1 MKLRLAIRNKLF
13 LAILLILFVSYA
25 ILIQTTVTSINA
37 SLEDHLARELSAT
50 LRYAK
55 DQYSARAEQ
64 MKAALMLPASA
75 QPVKDRMSERDRVW
89 LRDAARRWRKN
100 LPFAELLLF
109 VDTRREVMASWSEPE
124 PRDTSDL
131 ASIVKRSLQGK
142 QPVIATEL
150 VSTRFLCSAG
160 IREFCS
166 DQASAGD
173 DDMVMITVV
182 VPVFAAGGEPL
193 GAIVAGD
200 VIERDVKLSGHVQE
214 IFGKQVMVAVS
225 RGNMIAPASVNPSF
239 PYPAAI
245 APEILAKLK
254 RGMSFGGEA
263 SIGGKVYKTAFDPLT
278 NSRGDYVGSLY
289 VALSSDDFKGILQSS
304 LQNIFASAVIGI
316 VLTFFIAY
324 YVARKLTLP
333 VKALADGVRMI
344 EGGDLRQRV
353 DLNASDELGELGD
366 AFNRMALSLE
376 ERDRTIRAT
385 AYEQESLNRRL
396 QEMNELLE
404 KRVSERTSALQMEMG
419 RLEAIITGMVEGI
432 AVTDRDG
439 KIILFNPA
447 AQRIFEMVP
456 HRVLGQRLEQLC
468 STGEFCPLE
477 EYFRTMRE
485 NNDLTARRDV
495 SLAVKGKKLQIN
507 LSPLADM
514 GGTLAGVVMSV
525 RDVTAEEKVDQM
537 KTEFISAVSHELKT
551 PLTSIKGSLQFI
563 HDRGNGVGEVEGELL
578 TVCLRNTDRLISL
591 VNDILDIARIESGRL
606 EFSLVPQEVPALV
619 ANSIKELAAF
629 SLENGVLVEN
639 RCEDGL
645 PPIYGDRER
654 LVQVLVNL
662 ISNGI
667 NFSPPGEQVVVTAE
681 RTANYVAI
689 SVADRGKEIQW
700 SDRDKLFKKFQQM
713 NNPESRRRGGTG
725 LGLAICKEIVER
737 HHGRIFYSEGREGGN
752 VFTFTVPV
760 YEEQS

>member
-50 LRYAK
+50 LHYAK

-75 QPVKDRMSERDRVW
+75 QPVKDRMAGRDRAW
-89 LRDAARRWRKN
+89 LRDAARRWRQN

-109 VDTRREVMASWSEPE
+109 VDAHHEVMASWGESEPQ
-124 PRDTSDL
+124 DTGEL
-131 ASIVKRSLQGK
+131 ASIVKRSLRGK
-142 QPVIATEL
+142 KPVIATEL
-150 VSTRFLCSAG
+150 VSSRFLCSAG
-160 IREFCS
+160 VREFCS
-166 DQASAGD
+166 VQTSPD
-173 DDMVMITVV
+173 DGMVMITVA

-193 GAIVAGD
+193 GAIIAGD
-200 VIERDVKLSGHVQE
+200 IIERDVKLSGHVRD

-225 RGNMIAPASVNPSF
+225 RGKMIAPASVNPSF
-239 PYPAAI
+239 PYPVAI
-245 APEILAKLK
+245 APKILAKLE

-278 NSRGDYVGSLY
+278 NSRGEYVGSLY
-289 VALSSDDFKGILQSS
+289 VALSRDDFKGILQSS
-304 LQNIFASAVIGI
+304 LKNIFASAVIGV
-316 VLTFFIAY
+316 VLTFVIAY
-324 YVARKLTLP
+324 FVARRLTMP

-344 EGGDLRQRV
+344 ESGDLRQRV
-353 DLNASDELGELGD
+353 DVSASDELGELGE
-366 AFNRMALSLE
+366 AFNHMAASLE

-385 AYEQESLNRRL
+385 AHEQETLNRRL

-404 KRVSERTSALQMEMG
+404 KRVSERTAALQVEMG

-468 STGEFCPLE
+468 STGEFCPLVD
-477 EYFRTMRE
+477 YFRAMRE
-485 NNDLTARRDV
+485 NNDLTVRRDV
-495 SLAVKGKKLQIN
+495 PLAVKGKKLQIN
-507 LSPLADM
+507 LSPLVDL

-563 HDRGNGVGEVEGELL
+563 HDRGKGFSEVEGELL
-578 TVCLRNTDRLISL
+578 AVCLRNTDRLISL

-606 EFSLVPQEVPALV
+606 EFSLVPQDVPALV

-629 SLENGVLVEN
+629 SQENGVIVEN
-639 RCEDGL
+639 RCDAGL

-667 NFSPPGEQVVVTAE
+667 NFSPPGEQVVVTAK

-689 SVADRGKEIQW
+689 SVADRGREIQW

-713 NNPESRRRGGTG
+713 NDPESRLRGGTG

-737 HHGRIFYSEGREGGN
+737 HHGRIFYSEGSEGGN